1 MDCAHLNF
9 LTKQFKGRF
18 NQSKIFQIYLRQY
31 HNLNLSKSKT
41 QKLSFFNTIYYDKT
55 EDISLKEYQKKKIIE
70 SLKKFRDFKNYE
82 PHNLY

>member
-1 MDCAHLNF
+1 MDYAHLNF
-9 LTKQFKGRF
+9 LPKQFKVRF
-18 NQSKIFQIYLRQY
+18 YQSKYFSIYLRQY
-31 HNLNLSKSKT
+31 HNLDLSKSKT
-41 QKLSFFNTIYYDKT
+41 QKLKFVNTIYYDKT